1 MGETV
6 QTCGFSPETP
16 RTCKEREER
25 GAGLRGG
32 DLGGL
37 GERQGW
43 GSRAKG
49 PGNGWVEGFQR
60 R

>member
-1 MGETV
+1 MNLGVGEPV
-6 QTCGFSPETP
+6 QTCGFNLETP

-25 GAGLRGG
+25 GARLKGG

-37 GERQGW
+37 GESQDW

-49 PGNGWVEGFQR
+49 PGK
-60 R
+60 